1 MFITKD
7 MLGRELLFDRVPK
20 RIISVVP
27 SQTELLYDLGLED
40 EVIAITKFCIHPE
53 NWFRTKER
61 IGGTKNL
68 DLDRIR
74 ELKPDLIIANK
85 EENSKADIEELSDEF
100 PVWVSDIYNLDDAQ
114 QMIQQLGNLLG
125 KDHMAQ
131 AIARMIEKGFSSIKS
146 LHKKQRA
153 LYLIWQNPWMSVNR
167 DTFIHDMIQRLG
179 LENVTSAFAS
189 RYPQL
194 SAEEIKTLNPQL
206 VLLSSEPYPF
216 KEKHISQLQALLPN
230 SRIGLV
236 DGEAF
241 SWYGSRLV
249 QSPPYFIELLKK
261 WN

>member
-179 LENVTSAFAS
+179 LENVTSEFGS

-194 SAEEIKTLNPQL
+194 SAEEIKILNPQL